1 VDFGPLR
8 VALGEIDDE
17 RAEQAII
24 EWYTDVM
31 GNGDGVDGLTAW
43 ATAHGLSVEAGVRLP
58 RTTPLLA
65 DGEVHSVDAL
75 AGGWLSKY
83 VEARIALIDRDDAHF
98 TVAVTH
104 VPKAKQFV
112 PWMFCHRT
120 EDEHLLGRAAA
131 ALIGDGNR
139 VDLGSAE
146 LDRHYRVYASPQRD
160 DVWFHELFS
169 PAFVVFL
176 IEQAPKGF
184 AFEYV
189 EGTLCVSLL
198 GRRTLAEDL
207 DRLRDATVE
216 LVRRI
221 RAEISERLGRA
232 QAARSAPG
240 ATGFED
246 ESAGA
251 PPPG

>member
-1 VDFGPLR
+1 MAD
-8 VALGEIDDE
+8 A
-17 RAEQAII
+17 
-24 EWYTDVM
+24 
-31 GNGDGVDGLTAW
+31 DGVEGLTAW
-43 ATAHGLSVEAGVRLP
+43 AGAHGLTIEAGAHLP

-65 DGEVHSVDAL
+65 EGEVHSVDAL

-83 VEARIALIDRDDAHF
+83 VEAKIALVSRGDDEHF

-104 VPKAKQFV
+104 VPKAKRFV
-112 PWMFCHRT
+112 PWMLCHRA
-120 EDEHLLGRAAA
+120 EDEGLLGRAAV
-131 ALIGDGNR
+131 ALIGEGDK

-146 LDRHYRVYASPQRD
+146 FDDCYRVYASAKRD

-176 IEQAPKGF
+176 IEQSPKGF

-189 EGTLCVSLL
+189 EGTLCVSLH
-198 GRRTLAEDL
+198 GSDTLDEDL

-221 RAEISERLGRA
+221 RAEIAERLGPA
-232 QAARSAPG
+232 DAARSAPG
-240 ATGFED
+240 ETGFGEVPT
-246 ESAGA
+246 GFT
-251 PPPG
+251 PQG

>member
-1 VDFGPLR
+1 
-8 VALGEIDDE
+8 
-17 RAEQAII
+17 
-24 EWYTDVM
+24 M
-31 GNGDGVDGLTAW
+31 GNGDGAEGLATW
-43 ATAHGLSVEAGVRLP
+43 AAAHGLSVEDGVRLP

-65 DGEVHSVDAL
+65 EGEVHSVDAL

-83 VEARIALIDRDDAHF
+83 VEAKIALIDRDGGHF

-104 VPKAKQFV
+104 VPKAKRFV
-112 PWMFCHRT
+112 PWMLCHRV
-120 EDEHLLGRAAA
+120 EDAHLLGRTALG
-131 ALIGDGNR
+131 LIGNHTQ

-146 LDRHYRVYASPQRD
+146 FDQHYRVYAAPERD

-169 PAFVVFL
+169 PAFIVFL

-198 GRRTLAEDL
+198 GQRTVAEDL
-207 DRLRDATVE
+207 DGLRDATVE

-221 RAEISERLGRA
+221 RAEISERLGPA

-240 ATGFED
+240 ASGFEAD
-246 ESAGA
+246 PTGTSPQG
-251 PPPG
+251 

>member
-1 VDFGPLR
+1 MG
-8 VALGEIDDE
+8 DD
-17 RAEQAII
+17 
-24 EWYTDVM
+24 
-31 GNGDGVDGLTAW
+31 DGVKGLA
-43 ATAHGLSVEAGVRLP
+43 AYAAAHGLSVEDGAHLP

-65 DGEVHSVDAL
+65 EGEVHSVDAL
-75 AGGWLSKY
+75 IGGWLSKY
-83 VEARIALIDRDDAHF
+83 VEAKIALISRGDTHF

-104 VPKAKQFV
+104 VPKAKRFV
-112 PWMFCHRT
+112 PWMLCHRA

-146 LDRHYRVYASPQRD
+146 LDQHYRVYAAPQRD

-189 EGTLCVSLL
+189 EGTLCVSVL
-198 GRRTLAEDL
+198 GRRTLSEDL
-207 DRLRDATVE
+207 DSLRDATVE

-221 RAEISERLGRA
+221 RAEIAERLGPA

-240 ATGFED
+240 TASSGD

-251 PPPG
+251 APQG

>member
-1 VDFGPLR
+1 
-8 VALGEIDDE
+8 
-17 RAEQAII
+17 
-24 EWYTDVM
+24 M
-31 GNGDGVDGLTAW
+31 GNGDGVEELAAW
-43 ATAHGLSVEAGVRLP
+43 AGAHGLSVEDGVHLP

-65 DGEVHSVDAL
+65 EGEVHSVDAL

-83 VEARIALIDRDDAHF
+83 VEAKIALIDRDGGHF

-104 VPKAKQFV
+104 VPKAKRFV
-112 PWMFCHRT
+112 PWMLCHRVA
-120 EDEHLLGRAAA
+120 DEGLLGRAAA
-131 ALIGDGNR
+131 ALIGEGDR

-146 LDRHYRVYASPQRD
+146 FDACYRVYASSKRD
-160 DVWFHELFS
+160 DIWFHELFS
-169 PAFVVFL
+169 PAFIVFL

-198 GRRTLAEDL
+198 GQRTVAEDL
-207 DRLRDATVE
+207 DGLRDATVE

-221 RAEISERLGRA
+221 RAEISERLGPA

-240 ATGFED
+240 ETGFQ
-246 ESAGA
+246 
-251 PPPG
+251 PGGQPQD

>member
-1 VDFGPLR
+1 
-8 VALGEIDDE
+8 
-17 RAEQAII
+17 
-24 EWYTDVM
+24 M
-31 GNGDGVDGLTAW
+31 GNEDGAEGLTTW
-43 ATAHGLSVEAGVRLP
+43 AGAHGLSVEDGVHLP

-65 DGEVHSVDAL
+65 EGEVHAVDAL

-83 VEARIALIDRDDAHF
+83 VEAKIALIDRDGGHF

-104 VPKAKQFV
+104 VPKAKRFV
-112 PWMFCHRT
+112 PWMLCHRV
-120 EDEHLLGRAAA
+120 EDQHLLGRAALG
-131 ALIGDGNR
+131 LIGNGSQ

-146 LDRHYRVYASPQRD
+146 FDQHYRVFAAPERD
-160 DVWFHELFS
+160 DIWFHELFS
-169 PAFVVFL
+169 PAFIVFL

-198 GRRTLAEDL
+198 GQRTVAEDL
-207 DRLRDATVE
+207 DGLRDATVE

-221 RAEISERLGRA
+221 RAEISERLGPA

-240 ATGFED
+240 EAGFEAD
-246 ESAGA
+246 PTGTSPQG
-251 PPPG
+251 